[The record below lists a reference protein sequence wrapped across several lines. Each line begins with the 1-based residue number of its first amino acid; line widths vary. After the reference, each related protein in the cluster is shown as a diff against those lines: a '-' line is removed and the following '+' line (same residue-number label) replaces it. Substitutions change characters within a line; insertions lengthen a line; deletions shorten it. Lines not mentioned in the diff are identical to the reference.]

1 MLVVVAHSFLF
12 FVLLLLFFIR
22 FFLFDFVLH
31 SLLFKVIPHSSVD
44 YRRVFTP
51 ILYFQPIPSK
61 SDSLHLHF
69 NLSDIFFRN
78 FIVTATVLSENFFT
92 QRCFYLAFLHW
103 HFTCVYQGLP
113 GSRQFFLQVF
123 KASYWSSKHRPSP
136 SVCLT
141 HSNPQ
146 SHTEEFIFKF
156 YHILAWI
163 ACGNKFSPYAPY
175 SFWTLF
181 AYNQL
186 NAHQKVARRYIK

>member
-1 MLVVVAHSFLF
+1 MMLVVVVHSFLV

-78 FIVTATVLSENFFT
+78 FIVRATVLIENFFT
-92 QRCFYLAFLHW
+92 QRCFLPCVPSLTFYLRLSRPPWEPAVLSSSF
-103 HFTCVYQGLP
+103 QG
-113 GSRQFFLQVF
+113 
-123 KASYWSSKHRPSP
+123 
-136 SVCLT
+136 
-141 HSNPQ
+141 
-146 SHTEEFIFKF
+146 FIL
-156 YHILAWI
+156 ILETQTQPI
-163 ACGNKFSPYAPY
+163 Y
-175 SFWTLF
+175 LF
-181 AYNQL
+181 DSQ
-186 NAHQKVARRYIK
+186 